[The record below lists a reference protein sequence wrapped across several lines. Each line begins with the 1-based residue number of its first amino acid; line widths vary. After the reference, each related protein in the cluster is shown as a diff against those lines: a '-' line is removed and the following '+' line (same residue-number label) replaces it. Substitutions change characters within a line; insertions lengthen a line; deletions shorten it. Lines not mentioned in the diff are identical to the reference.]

1 LAIVGKFTIAA
12 LTTFL
17 FYLFITFVT
26 SVKAT
31 IQEPIYMLILVAI
44 GSFAISYIFMAVFDM
59 AVDTL
64 LVCFLIDEQVNTKAV
79 FASPE
84 LADLASLMDH

>member
-1 LAIVGKFTIAA
+1 
-12 LTTFL
+12 
-17 FYLFITFVT
+17 
-26 SVKAT
+26 
-31 IQEPIYMLILVAI
+31 
-44 GSFAISYIFMAVFDM
+44 MAVFDM